1 MTTTPPVSPGNEGP
15 VARGKSGRDAGWT
28 ALVHVMLLV
37 FLGVMILVGGAIV
50 SIMSAGCSVPGCEG
64 RFALAQTVLV
74 LTLLGV
80 FVLSVVVSIIR
91 LVQGRSAVYVPVVAG
106 MVMLVCVAVA
116 SAIAWFAA
124 NIPQ

>member
-1 MTTTPPVSPGNEGP
+1 MTTTPPVSPGNEGREP
-15 VARGKSGRDAGWT
+15 HEKSRRDAGWT
-28 ALVHVMLLV
+28 ALVHVILLI

-50 SIMSAGCSVPGCEG
+50 SIMSAGCSVSGCEG

-80 FVLSVVVSIIR
+80 FVLSVVVSILR

-124 NIPQ
+124 YIP